1 MTRHS
6 PAQQKDYENAQD
18 GAEAVLA
25 AKAERVTAAQ
35 LEQEALAK
43 ADGASQ
49 KLKFYAQA
57 NNDGGLAAEQ
67 TRLQALR

>member
-1 MTRHS
+1 M
-6 PAQQKDYENAQD
+6 
-18 GAEAVLA
+18 A

-43 ADGASQ
+43 ADGAST

-57 NNDGGLAAEQ
+57 NNDKGLAAEQ
-67 TRLQALR
+67 TMLQAMGEAHNPVNAENKDKSE

>member
-1 MTRHS
+1 M
-6 PAQQKDYENAQD
+6 
-18 GAEAVLA
+18 A